1 MLSKLSRAGVL
12 LALVR
17 VGGPLGAVKSGYGE
31 SHLVAHAGKDDLVCF
46 LTV

>member
-12 LALVR
+12 LALVG
-17 VGGPLGAVKSGYGE
+17 VGAVKSEYGE